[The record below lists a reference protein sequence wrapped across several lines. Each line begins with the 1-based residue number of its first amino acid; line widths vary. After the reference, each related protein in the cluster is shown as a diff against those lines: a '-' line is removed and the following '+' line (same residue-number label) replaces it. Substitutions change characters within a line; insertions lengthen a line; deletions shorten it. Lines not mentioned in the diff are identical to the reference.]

1 MIVILIATYDRIL
14 LTTQQTGRQPGNT
27 TSGKLMSI
35 RPPLLATALALAV
48 SNAWSDNLAA
58 EAEAVLPVVVITAS
72 GAAIDIKDAP
82 ASISVITREEIER
95 QPVYDLNTLLRRIP
109 GVTGGTSPV
118 GEQSKIKLRGLP
130 EKYTLILVDGKRVGS
145 SSDTAYRPDLGRQD
159 LNWIAPEMIE
169 RIEVVRGPMS
179 SLYGSDAM
187 GGVINIITRKVPGTW
202 HGSATANY
210 TRPQDSGRGDANQL
224 GLNVA
229 GPLSDTLGMRF
240 GLSQSKQNADEAV
253 RANAGGIGGE
263 RNRTATGQ
271 LAWKLGSR
279 QSLTFDAS
287 YGRQEATPSST
298 LKPNGTP
305 LFSAWGASELIR
317 KSASI
322 GYEGRFVVGTAKF
335 TLYHNDFDNRF
346 AGTTARAKDTTL
358 DATLEKRL
366 GWGVEQLLVMGAQ
379 WKDQELTNTDTI
391 GTVPTD
397 YQGNRVQGATLSG
410 TTSALFAEDQ
420 LFLRENLSATVGL
433 RLDHHSK
440 FGNHYSPRLYLVYHP
455 APEWTV
461 RGGISQGFR
470 APSLKENS
478 PSAATNSGGNGCRSL
493 VPLGYITG
501 GCYMA
506 GNADLKPE
514 TSTAGELGVAYERNG
529 WDVGVTWFRNDFKN
543 KIDYAPLG
551 FFQNLWWTRLT
562 NIQKARTSGL
572 EATATVPLTKDLNWR
587 NNVTYMKEAKNLT
600 TGANLL
606 ATPRLSWYS
615 ALGWQVT
622 DALFVEI
629 SAQYTGREL
638 DAGPLYRAYT
648 MVDTVVSYKVTPRWT
663 VRGGVENVLRKG
675 PVADTGRETYYVP
688 GRRMFAGLTTRF

>member
-1 MIVILIATYDRIL
+1 
-14 LTTQQTGRQPGNT
+14 
-27 TSGKLMSI
+27 MSL
-35 RPPLLATALALAV
+35 RTPLLASVLAV
-48 SNAWSDNLAA
+48 AVSQAWADAPAAIAAAA

-72 GAAIDIKDAP
+72 GTAIDIKDAP

-130 EKYTLILVDGKRVGS
+130 DKYTLILVDGKRVGS
-145 SSDTAYRPDLGRQD
+145 SADTAYRPDLGRQD
-159 LNWIAPEMIE
+159 LNWISPEMIE

-187 GGVINIITRKVPGTW
+187 GGVINIITRKVPGQW
-202 HGSATANY
+202 NGSATANT
-210 TRPQDSGRGDANQL
+210 TRPQDSGRGDASQL
-224 GLNVA
+224 GFNVA
-229 GPLSDTLGMRF
+229 GPLSDTVGMRF
-240 GLSQSKQNADEAV
+240 GISQSKQNADETV
-253 RANAGGIGGE
+253 RANAEGIGGE

-271 LAWKLGSR
+271 LSWKLNSKH
-279 QSLTFDAS
+279 SLTFDAS
-287 YGRQEATPSST
+287 YGRQEASDSPV
-298 LKPNGTP
+298 LDPDGDP
-305 LFSAWGASELIR
+305 LFSAWGANELIR

-322 GYEGRFVVGTAKF
+322 GYEGRYQIGTAKLN
-335 TLYHNDFDNRF
+335 LYHNDYDNRF
-346 AGTTARAKDTTL
+346 IGGVAQSKDTTL

-366 GWGVEQLLVMGAQ
+366 GWGVEQLLVVGAQ

-397 YQGNRVQGATLSG
+397 YLGNRVEGSTLSG
-410 TTSALFAEDQ
+410 TTTALFAEDQ
-420 LFLRENLSATVGL
+420 LFLRENLSATVGV

-455 APEWTV
+455 APAWTV
-461 RGGISQGFR
+461 KGGISQGFR

-478 PSAATNSGGNGCRSL
+478 PSSATNSGGRGCTSL
-493 VPLGYITG
+493 IPLGYITG

-506 GNADLKPE
+506 GNPDLQPE

-529 WDVGVTWFRNDFKN
+529 WDVGVTYFRNDFKN

-551 FFQNLWWTRLT
+551 FYQNKWWTRLT

-572 EATATVPLTKDLNWR
+572 EATVTMPVTRDLNWR

-615 ALGWQVT
+615 ALGWQAT
-622 DALFVEI
+622 DALFGEI

-675 PVADTGRETYYVP
+675 PLANTGRETYYVP
-688 GRRMFAGLTTRF
+688 GRRMFAGVTARF